1 MIDITGNFASFLPSV
16 LAIAAIAFVA
26 FVVITII
33 RAVRTVPQ
41 GEEWTVE
48 RFGRYSRTL
57 EPGLRFMVP
66 LIDQVGRQINMM
78 ETVLDIDGQ
87 DVITRDNAQ
96 VRADATECDREIGR
110 DAIWQ
115 VRPDASRC
123 KPP

>member
-1 MIDITGNFASFLPSV
+1 MFEFLGSLGISGPTV
-16 LAIAAIAFVA
+16 VGIAATIFVI
-26 FVVITII
+26 FVIVSVA

-78 ETVLDIDGQ
+78 ETVLDVDGQ
-87 DVITRDNAQ
+87 DV
-96 VRADATECDREIGR
+96 
-110 DAIWQ
+110 
-115 VRPDASRC
+115 
-123 KPP
+123 